1 MNRCLTILSDS
12 LDKKIDVLKRIQ
24 KYNEE
29 QEKAFSEITPDMDS
43 FDQAL
48 GEKEKLIQE
57 VLKLDQGFETLYE
70 KVKAELEQNRE
81 AYKDQIA
88 ELQRKITIITE
99 LSNAVQVKEAR
110 NKKLI
115 EQYFAKQKTNIK
127 QSRQRSKVAY
137 GYQQNMSNQNGG
149 TYSV

>member
-29 QEKAFSEITPDMDS
+29 QEKAFSETTPDMDS
-43 FDQAL
+43 FDKAL
-48 GEKEKLIQE
+48 EEKEKLIQE
-57 VLKLDQGFETLYE
+57 VLKLDQGFEALYE
-70 KVKAELEQNRE
+70 KVRAELEQNRA
-81 AYKDQIA
+81 AYKEQIA
-88 ELQRKITIITE
+88 ELQRKITVITE
-99 LSNAVQVKEAR
+99 LSNAVQAKEAR

-115 EQYFAKQKTNIK
+115 EQYFTKQKGNIK

-137 GYQQNMSNQNGG
+137 GYQQNMSSQNGG
-149 TYSV
+149 SYTV